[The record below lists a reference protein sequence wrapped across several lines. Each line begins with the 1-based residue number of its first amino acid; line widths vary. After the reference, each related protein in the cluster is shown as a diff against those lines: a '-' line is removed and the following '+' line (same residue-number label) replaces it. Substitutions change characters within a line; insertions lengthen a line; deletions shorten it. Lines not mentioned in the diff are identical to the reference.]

1 MPKQPSFKHRQ
12 LQLIKA
18 SAGSGKTHRLTAE
31 YLRLLFASPYNYR
44 HILAVTFTNKAT
56 DEMKS
61 RIVEELH
68 RLSSGEKSD
77 YRSLLMEE
85 FSLSEMQVDRKARDV
100 LESILHNYSDFSVS
114 TIDRFFQ
121 QIMRAFTREMGL
133 NGGYNIEVDE
143 AVFLSEIID
152 MMIFELDK
160 PENNELAGWLLAFMQ
175 DKIQQNKSWSIKRD
189 IQELA
194 SQLFN
199 EKYRLF
205 SQSDRERIHNKK
217 HLDAYRR
224 TLFEMVHAFESEL
237 KTIGKKGV
245 DLMERAGLHYSD
257 FKGGIYSPFS
267 HFVKWANGEVKEPTA
282 TFIHLADNPENWT
295 TKNTPAEKK
304 SVVEAAYI
312 NGLNACVKEAV
323 QLFDNSLFYFSA
335 KTILTYYYTL
345 GILNDIRNRLMEQ
358 QRKTGTLFL
367 SDVTELLNKMIDDSD
382 TPFIYEK
389 TGTLLEHYMIDEFQ
403 DTSAMQWENFRPLM
417 QESLAGGNFNLVVGD
432 VKQSIYRWRNSDWR
446 LIEEQIVRDFGPENV
461 CTHSLDTNWRS
472 DAKIVHFNNSFF
484 RSAAALLQ
492 NDYNR
497 SLDTMPESDFIH
509 YVRTK
514 ITNVYTHVCQQV
526 SPKKNVD
533 EGFVRLTFLNTED
546 EDDDWRSQALNRLP
560 KEIESL
566 QDQGFALKD
575 IAILVRTNAEAV
587 EVAETLL
594 AYADAHPNSGYR
606 YDIISN
612 EALQIGNAR
621 SVKAMLAL
629 LRYFQNREDR
639 TGRFLAVYEFYRFHR
654 KYTPDEALRAA
665 FGDGEIGFP
674 QEMSERIEQLSSL
687 PLYEM
692 VEAFFALSDDA
703 LDEKENAY
711 VQAFLDIVLKFS
723 ADASSDVNS
732 FLEWWDEKGYK
743 KALFSPDDQDAIRLL
758 TIHKSKGLGF
768 GAVIMPFVDWEVDHN
783 PNHTTIIW
791 CRPNVSPF
799 NELSV
804 VPLRYSRSL
813 QNTIFRE
820 DYLQEKLFAYI
831 DNLNLLY
838 VAFTRAKH
846 RIVAFVP
853 KPKDKKKKKEEIT
866 VKSVSDLLWLSM
878 EGEDVFDTCTEN
890 NDLTI
895 VLNNYFRS
903 EEKDG
908 IFEFGNPD
916 RLASSSTKAT
926 PIACKTGKWQSVPF
940 SDRLR
945 LRLNSIGYFTDDG
958 SRDYGMLMH
967 EIISQVKTLD
977 DLDKAVEKKYLAGEI
992 TEEKKNQLLVSLREW
1007 LSIPDVKDWYSDK
1020 YQILNETQVLHPA
1033 FGFSRP
1039 DRVMIGD
1046 NEVIVVDYKFG
1057 DAEES
1062 RYLSQVRHYVLHIR
1076 EMGYDNVSGYVF
1088 YVRLKKVVKVE
1099 C

>member
-1 MPKQPSFKHRQ
+1 MPKRTFSERRQ

-31 YLRLLFASPYNYR
+31 YLRLLFASPYHYR

-68 RLSSGEKSD
+68 QLSAGGESD
-77 YRSLLMEE
+77 YRSILMED
-85 FSLSEMQVDRKARDV
+85 FSLSEMQVDRQAKEI
-100 LESILHNYSDFSVS
+100 LESMLHDYSGFSVS

-143 AVFLSEIID
+143 EVFLSEIID

-160 PENNELAGWLLAFMQ
+160 PENSELAGWLLAFMQ
-175 DKIQQNKSWSIKRD
+175 DKIQQNKSWSIKKD

-205 SQSDRERIHNKK
+205 SQSDRERIHDKK
-217 HLDAYRR
+217 YLDAYRLKLIKIVR
-224 TLFEMVHAFESEL
+224 AFENEL
-237 KTIGKKGV
+237 KAIGERGV
-245 DLMERAGLHYSD
+245 NLMSRSGLHHSD
-257 FKGGIYSPFS
+257 FKGGKNSPFL

-282 TFIHLADNPENWT
+282 TFINLADNPENWT
-295 TKNTPAEKK
+295 TKNTSAEKK
-304 SVVEAAYI
+304 SRIEAAYI
-312 NGLNACVKEAV
+312 EGLNACVREAV
-323 QLFDNSLFYFSA
+323 HLFENSIFYFSA

-345 GILNDIRNRLMEQ
+345 GILNDIRNRLTKQ
-358 QRKTGTLFL
+358 QRETGTLFL
-367 SDVTELLNKMIDDSD
+367 SDVTELLNKIIEDSN

-389 TGTLLEHYMIDEFQ
+389 TGTHLFHYMIDEFQ
-403 DTSAMQWENFRPLM
+403 DTSAMQWDNFRPLM

-446 LIEEQIVRDFGPENV
+446 LIEEQIVHDFGLENV

-472 DAKIVHFNNSFF
+472 DAKIVYFNNSLF
-484 RSAAALLQ
+484 RSSAALLQ
-492 NDYNR
+492 NDFNR
-497 SLDTMPESDFIH
+497 SLEAMPKSDFVQ
-509 YVRTK
+509 YAQTK
-514 ITNVYTHVCQQV
+514 IMEVYTHVCQRIP
-526 SPKKNVD
+526 SKKNAD
-533 EGFVRLTFLNTED
+533 QGFVRVTFLNTED
-546 EDDDWRSQALNRLP
+546 EDDNWRSQALVRLP

-575 IAILVRTNAEAV
+575 IAILVRTNEEAV
-587 EVAETLL
+587 TVAETLL
-594 AYADAHPNSGYR
+594 AYADAHPDSKYR

-612 EALQIGNAR
+612 EALQLGNAR
-621 SVKAMLAL
+621 SVKAILAL

-639 TGRFLAVYEFYRFHR
+639 TCQFLAVYEFYRFHR
-654 KYTPDEALRAA
+654 KYSPDKALQAV
-665 FGDGEIGFP
+665 FINGDIGFP
-674 QEMSERIEQLSSL
+674 HEISERIEQLSSL

-692 VEAFFALSDDA
+692 VEAFFALSDDV

-732 FLEWWDEKGYK
+732 FLEWWDDKGYK

-768 GAVIMPFVDWEVDHN
+768 GVVIMPFVDWEVDHN

-791 CRPNVSPF
+791 CHPDRPPF
-799 NELSV
+799 NELSI
-804 VPLRYSRSL
+804 VPLRYSSGL

-846 RIVAFVP
+846 RMVIFAP
-853 KPKDKKKKKEEIT
+853 KPKNKKKEEIA
-866 VKSVSDLLWLSM
+866 VKSVADLLWLSVA
-878 EGEDVFDTCTEN
+878 EKDLFDAGVEN
-890 NDLTI
+890 NGLTV
-895 VLNNYFRS
+895 VLNDYFR
-903 EEKDG
+903 EDKENG
-908 IFEFGNPD
+908 MVEFGNPD
-916 RLASSSTKAT
+916 QLVSSSDKAI
-926 PIACKTGKWQSVPF
+926 PAAYKAGKWQSVPF

-958 SRDYGMLMH
+958 NRDYGMLMH
-967 EIISQVKTLD
+967 EIISCIKTLD
-977 DLDKAVEKKYLAGEI
+977 DLEKAVEKKYLAGEI
-992 TEEKKNQLLVSLREW
+992 TAEKKNQLLVSLREW
-1007 LSIPDVKDWYSDK
+1007 LSIQEVNDWYSGK

-1062 RYLSQVRHYVLHIR
+1062 GYLSQVRHYVHHIR

-1088 YVRLKKVVKVE
+1088 YVGLKKVVKV
-1099 C
+1099 

>member
-1 MPKQPSFKHRQ
+1 MPKRAFSDRRQ
-12 LQLIKA
+12 QVQLIKA

-31 YLRLLFASPYNYR
+31 YLRLLFASPYHYR

-68 RLSSGEKSD
+68 QLSTGGKSD
-77 YRSLLMEE
+77 YRSMLMED
-85 FSLSEMQVDRKARDV
+85 FSWSEMQVDHQAKEV
-100 LESILHNYSDFSVS
+100 LESMLHDYSGFSVS

-143 AVFLSEIID
+143 EVFLSEIID

-160 PENNELAGWLLAFMQ
+160 PENNALAGWLLAFMQ
-175 DKIQQNKSWSIKRD
+175 DKIQQNKSWSVKKD

-205 SQSDRERIHNKK
+205 SKSDRERIHDKK
-217 HLDAYRR
+217 HLDAYRQK
-224 TLFEMVHAFESEL
+224 LVKMVRAFESEL
-237 KTIGKKGV
+237 KAIGERGV
-245 DLMERAGLHYSD
+245 NLMSRSGLHYSD
-257 FKGGIYSPFS
+257 FKGGKNSPFS
-267 HFVKWANGEVKEPTA
+267 HFVKWANGEVKEPTD
-282 TFIHLADNPENWT
+282 TFIHLANNPENWT
-295 TKNTPAEKK
+295 AKNTPAEKK
-304 SVVEAAYI
+304 SLIEAAYI
-312 NGLNACVKEAV
+312 DGLNACVKEAV
-323 QLFDNSLFYFSA
+323 HLFDNSLYYFSA

-345 GILNDIRNRLMEQ
+345 GILNDIRNRLTKQ
-358 QRKTGTLFL
+358 QRETGTLFL
-367 SDVTELLNKMIDDSD
+367 SDVTELLNKIIEDSD
-382 TPFIYEK
+382 APFIYEK
-389 TGTLLEHYMIDEFQ
+389 TGTYLYHYMIDEFQ
-403 DTSAMQWENFRPLM
+403 DTSSMQWENFRPLM
-417 QESLAGGNFNLVVGD
+417 KESLAGGNFNLVVGD

-446 LIEEQIVRDFGPENV
+446 LIEERIVSDFGPENV
-461 CTHSLDTNWRS
+461 RTHSLDTNWRS
-472 DAKIVHFNNSFF
+472 DAKIVYFNNSLF
-484 RSAAALLQ
+484 RSSAALLQ
-492 NDYNR
+492 SDFNR
-497 SLDTMPESDFIH
+497 SLEVMPDSDFVQ
-509 YVRTK
+509 YARTK
-514 ITNVYTHVCQQV
+514 ITEVYTHVCQQV
-526 SPKKNVD
+526 PPKKNAE

-546 EDDDWRSQALNRLP
+546 EDDNWRSQALARLP

-575 IAILVRTNAEAV
+575 IAILLRTNAEAV

-594 AYADAHPNSGYR
+594 AYADAHPDSGYR

-629 LRYFQNREDR
+629 LRYFQNKEDR
-639 TGRFLAVYEFYRFHR
+639 TCQFLAVYECYRFHR
-654 KYTPDEALRAA
+654 KYSPDEALQAA
-665 FGDGEIGFP
+665 FANGDIGFP
-674 QEMSERIEQLSSL
+674 QEMSERIVQLSSL

-723 ADASSDVNS
+723 ADAASDVNS
-732 FLEWWDEKGYK
+732 FLEWWDDKGYK

-768 GAVIMPFVDWEVDHN
+768 GAVIMPFVDWAVDHN

-791 CRPNVSPF
+791 CRPDRSPF

-804 VPLRYSRSL
+804 VPLRYSSGL

-846 RIVAFVP
+846 RMVVFAP
-853 KPKDKKKKKEEIT
+853 KPKDKKKKEEIA
-866 VKSVSDLLWLSM
+866 VKSVADLLWQSVAEKDIFGAGVENNGLTVALNDYFRL
-878 EGEDVFDTCTEN
+878 EGEKG
-890 NDLTI
+890 I
-895 VLNNYFRS
+895 V
-903 EEKDG
+903 
-908 IFEFGNPD
+908 EFGNPD
-916 RLASSSTKAT
+916 QLVSSSDKAIPT
-926 PIACKTGKWQSVPF
+926 AYKTGKWQSVPF
-940 SDRLR
+940 SDRLK
-945 LRLNSIGYFTDDG
+945 LRLNSLGYFTDDG
-958 SRDYGMLMH
+958 SRNYGMLMH
-967 EIISQVKTLD
+967 EIISQVETWA

-992 TEEKKNQLLVSLREW
+992 TEEKKKEFLVSLREW
-1007 LSIPDVKDWYSDK
+1007 LSIPEVKEWYSGK

-1046 NEVIVVDYKFG
+1046 DEVIVVDYKFG
-1057 DAEES
+1057 ESEES
-1062 RYLSQVRHYVLHIR
+1062 GYLRQVRHYVQHIR

-1088 YVRLKKVVKVE
+1088 YVRLKKIVKV
-1099 C
+1099 

>member
-1 MPKQPSFKHRQ
+1 MPKQPFSDRQ
-12 LQLIKA
+12 QVQLIKA

-61 RIVEELH
+61 RIVKELH
-68 RLSSGEKSD
+68 QLSTGGKSD
-77 YRSLLMEE
+77 YRSMLMEN
-85 FSLSEMQVDRKARDV
+85 FSLSEMRVDLQAKEI
-100 LESILHNYSDFSVS
+100 LESMLHDYSGFSVS

-143 AVFLSEIID
+143 EIFLSEIID

-160 PENNELAGWLLAFMQ
+160 PENKELAGWLLAFMQ
-175 DKIQQNKSWSIKRD
+175 DKIQQNKSWSIKDD

-194 SQLFN
+194 SELFN

-205 SQSDRERIHNKK
+205 SQSDRERIHDKK
-217 HLDAYRR
+217 HLESYHQKLIEIVR
-224 TLFEMVHAFESEL
+224 AFEDEL
-237 KTIGKKGV
+237 KAIGEKGV
-245 DLMERAGLHYSD
+245 NLMEQFGLHYSD
-257 FKGGIYSPFS
+257 FKWGKKSPFS
-267 HFVKWANGEVKEPTA
+267 HFVKWANSEVKEPSA
-282 TFIHLADNPENWT
+282 TFIKLGDNPENWT
-295 TKNTPAEKK
+295 TKNTPSEKK
-304 SVVEAAYI
+304 SLIEAAYI
-312 NGLNACVKEAV
+312 DGLNSCVKEAV
-323 QLFDNSLFYFSA
+323 CLFNDSLFYFSA

-345 GILNDIRNRLMEQ
+345 GILNDIRNRLTKQ
-358 QRKTGTLFL
+358 QRETGILFL
-367 SDVTELLNKMIDDSD
+367 SDVTELLNKIIDDSD

-389 TGTLLEHYMIDEFQ
+389 TGTLLKHYMIDEFQ
-403 DTSAMQWENFRPLM
+403 DTSIMQWQNFRPLM
-417 QESLAGGNFNLVVGD
+417 QESLAAGNFNLVVGD

-446 LIEEQIVRDFGPENV
+446 LLEERIVHDFGSENV
-461 CTHSLDTNWRS
+461 SMHSLDTNWRS
-472 DAKIVHFNNSFF
+472 DAKIVYFNNSLF

-492 NDYNR
+492 DDYNR
-497 SLDTMPESDFIH
+497 SFEAMPESDFVH
-509 YVRTK
+509 YAQTK
-514 ITNVYTHVCQQV
+514 ITEVYTHVCQQV
-526 SPKKNVD
+526 PPHKNPE
-533 EGFVRLTFLNTED
+533 EGFVRLTFLNAED
-546 EDDDWRSQALNRLP
+546 RDDDWRSQALARLP

-594 AYADAHPNSGYR
+594 AYADAHHDSGYR

-612 EALQIGNAR
+612 EALLIGNAQ
-621 SVKAMLAL
+621 SVKAMVAL
-629 LRYFQNREDR
+629 LRYFQNKDDR

-654 KYTPDEALRAA
+654 KYFPDGALQAA
-665 FGDGEIGFP
+665 FANGDIDFP

-723 ADASSDVNS
+723 TDASSDVNS
-732 FLEWWDEKGYK
+732 FLEWWDDKGYK

-791 CRPNVSPF
+791 CRSKMSPF
-799 NELSV
+799 DELSV
-804 VPLRYSRSL
+804 VPLRYSSGL
-813 QNTIFRE
+813 KNTIFRE
-820 DYLQEKLFAYI
+820 DYLEEKLFAYI

-838 VAFTRAKH
+838 VAFSRARH
-846 RIVAFVP
+846 RIIVFAP
-853 KPKDKKKKKEEIT
+853 KPKDKKKKDGIS
-866 VKSVSDLLWLSM
+866 VKSVADLLWLSVT
-878 EGEDVFDTCTEN
+878 EEDIFDAGVEKN
-890 NDLTI
+890 GLTI
-895 VLNNYFRS
+895 ALNDYFRL
-903 EEKDG
+903 EDENG
-908 IFEFGNPD
+908 IVEFGNPD
-916 RLASSSTKAT
+916 PLTLSSTKAVAT
-926 PIACKTGKWQSVPF
+926 TYKTGKWQSVPF

-958 SRDYGMLMH
+958 SRNYGMLMH
-967 EIISQVKTLD
+967 EIISRVETLE

-992 TEEKKNQLLVSLREW
+992 TEEKKNELLVSLREW
-1007 LSIPDVKDWYSDK
+1007 LSISEVKEWYSGK
-1020 YQILNETQVLHPA
+1020 YQILNETHVLHPA

-1039 DRVMIGD
+1039 DRVMIND
-1046 NEVIVVDYKFG
+1046 DEVIVVDYKFG
-1057 DAEES
+1057 EVEES
-1062 RYLSQVRHYVLHIR
+1062 GYLRQVRYYVQHIR
-1076 EMGYDNVSGYVF
+1076 EMGYNNVSGYVF
-1088 YVRLKKVVKVE
+1088 YVRLKKVVKVNG
-1099 C
+1099 

>member
-1 MPKQPSFKHRQ
+1 MPKRSSSDRQ
-12 LQLIKA
+12 RVQLIKA

-31 YLRLLFASPYNYR
+31 YLRLLFASSYNYR

-61 RIVEELH
+61 RIVKELH
-68 RLSSGEKSD
+68 QLSTGGKSD
-77 YRSLLMEE
+77 YRLMLMED
-85 FSLSEMQVDRKARDV
+85 FSLSEMRVDLQAKEI
-100 LESILHNYSDFSVS
+100 LESMLHDYSGFSVS

-133 NGGYNIEVDE
+133 NGGYSIEVDE
-143 AVFLSEIID
+143 ELVLSEIID

-160 PENNELAGWLLAFMQ
+160 PENKELAGWLLAFMQ
-175 DKIQQNKSWSIKRD
+175 DKIQQNKSWSIKND

-194 SQLFN
+194 SELFN

-205 SQSDRERIHNKK
+205 SQSDRERIHDKK
-217 HLDAYRR
+217 HLESYRQKLIKIVR
-224 TLFEMVHAFESEL
+224 AFEDEL
-237 KTIGKKGV
+237 KAIGEKGV
-245 DLMERAGLHYSD
+245 NLMEQFGLHYSD
-257 FKGGIYSPFS
+257 FKWGKNSPFS
-267 HFVKWANGEVKEPTA
+267 HFVKWANSEVKEPSA
-282 TFIHLADNPENWT
+282 TFIKLGDNPENWT
-295 TKNTPAEKK
+295 TKNTPSEKK
-304 SVVEAAYI
+304 SLIEAAYI
-312 NGLNACVKEAV
+312 DGLNSCVKEAV
-323 QLFDNSLFYFSA
+323 CLFNDSLFYFSA

-345 GILNDIRNRLMEQ
+345 GILNDIRNRLTKQ
-358 QRKTGTLFL
+358 QRETGILFL

-403 DTSAMQWENFRPLM
+403 DTSIMQWQNFRPLM
-417 QESLAGGNFNLVVGD
+417 QESLAAGNFNLVVGD

-446 LIEEQIVRDFGPENV
+446 LLEERIVHDFGLENV
-461 CTHSLDTNWRS
+461 CMHSLDTNWRS
-472 DAKIVHFNNSFF
+472 DAKIVYFNNSLF

-497 SLDTMPESDFIH
+497 SLDEMPESDFVL
-509 YVRTK
+509 YVQKK
-514 ITNVYTHVCQQV
+514 ITEVYTHVCQQV
-526 SPKKNVD
+526 PPHKNPK

-546 EDDDWRSQALNRLP
+546 RDDHWRSQALARLP

-587 EVAETLL
+587 EVAEALL
-594 AYADAHPNSGYR
+594 AYADAHHDSGYR

-612 EALQIGNAR
+612 EALLIGNAQ
-621 SVKAMLAL
+621 SVKAMVAL
-629 LRYFQNREDR
+629 LRYFQNKDDR

-654 KYTPDEALRAA
+654 KYFPDEALQAA
-665 FGDGEIGFP
+665 FANGDIGFP

-711 VQAFLDIVLKFS
+711 VQSFLDIVLKFS

-732 FLEWWDEKGYK
+732 FLEWWDDKGYK
-743 KALFSPDDQDAIRLL
+743 KALFSPNDQDAIRLL

-791 CRPNVSPF
+791 CRPKMSPF
-799 NELSV
+799 DELSV
-804 VPLRYSRSL
+804 VPLRYSSGL
-813 QNTIFRE
+813 KNTIFRE
-820 DYLQEKLFAYI
+820 DYLEEKLFAYI

-846 RIVAFVP
+846 RIIAFAP
-853 KPKDKKKKKEEIT
+853 KPKDKKKKDEIS
-866 VKSVSDLLWLSM
+866 VKSVADLLWLSVT
-878 EGEDVFDTCTEN
+878 EEDVFDAGVEKN
-890 NDLTI
+890 GLTI
-895 VLNNYFRS
+895 ALNDYFRL
-903 EEKDG
+903 EEENG
-908 IFEFGNPD
+908 IVEFGTPD
-916 RLASSSTKAT
+916 PLTLSSTKAVAT
-926 PIACKTGKWQSVPF
+926 AYKTGKWQSVPF

-945 LRLNSIGYFTDDG
+945 LRLNGIGYFTDDG
-958 SRDYGMLMH
+958 SRNYGMLMH
-967 EIISQVKTLD
+967 EIIGRVETLD

-992 TEEKKNQLLVSLREW
+992 TEEKKKELLVSLREW
-1007 LSIPDVKDWYSDK
+1007 LSIPEVKEWYSGK
-1020 YQILNETQVLHPA
+1020 YRMLNETQVLHPA

-1046 NEVIVVDYKFG
+1046 DEVIVVDYKFG
-1057 DAEES
+1057 EAEES
-1062 RYLSQVRHYVLHIR
+1062 RYLRQVRRYVQYIQ

-1088 YVRLKKVVKVE
+1088 YVRLKKVVKVNG
-1099 C
+1099 

>member
-1 MPKQPSFKHRQ
+1 MPKRAFSDRRQ
-12 LQLIKA
+12 QVQLIKA

-31 YLRLLFASPYNYR
+31 YLRLLFASPYHYR

-68 RLSSGEKSD
+68 QLSTGGKSD
-77 YRSLLMEE
+77 YRSMLMED
-85 FSLSEMQVDRKARDV
+85 FSWSEMQVDHQAKEV
-100 LESILHNYSDFSVS
+100 LESMLHDYSGFSVS

-143 AVFLSEIID
+143 EVFLSEIID

-160 PENNELAGWLLAFMQ
+160 PENNALAGWLLAFMQ
-175 DKIQQNKSWSIKRD
+175 DKIQQNKSWSVKKD

-205 SQSDRERIHNKK
+205 SKSDRERIHDKK
-217 HLDAYRR
+217 HLDAYRQK
-224 TLFEMVHAFESEL
+224 LVKMVRAFESEL
-237 KTIGKKGV
+237 KAIGERGV
-245 DLMERAGLHYSD
+245 NLMSRSGLHYSD
-257 FKGGIYSPFS
+257 FKGGKNSSFS
-267 HFVKWANGEVKEPTA
+267 HFVKWANGEVKEPTD
-282 TFIHLADNPENWT
+282 TFIHLANNPENWT
-295 TKNTPAEKK
+295 AKNTPAEKK
-304 SVVEAAYI
+304 SLIEAAYI
-312 NGLNACVKEAV
+312 DGLNACVKEAV
-323 QLFDNSLFYFSA
+323 HLFDNSLYYFSA

-345 GILNDIRNRLMEQ
+345 GILNDIRNRLTKQ
-358 QRKTGTLFL
+358 QRETGTLFL
-367 SDVTELLNKMIDDSD
+367 SDVTELLNKIIEDSD

-389 TGTLLEHYMIDEFQ
+389 TGTHLFHYMIDEFQ

-446 LIEEQIVRDFGPENV
+446 LIEERIVSDFGPENV
-461 CTHSLDTNWRS
+461 RTHSLDTNWRS
-472 DAKIVHFNNSFF
+472 DAKIVYFNNSLF
-484 RSAAALLQ
+484 RSSAALLQ
-492 NDYNR
+492 SDFNR
-497 SLDTMPESDFIH
+497 SLEVMPDSDFVQ
-509 YVRTK
+509 YARTK
-514 ITNVYTHVCQQV
+514 ITEVYTHVCQQV
-526 SPKKNVD
+526 PPKKNAE

-546 EDDDWRSQALNRLP
+546 EDDNWRSQALARLP

-575 IAILVRTNAEAV
+575 IAILLRTNAEAV

-594 AYADAHPNSGYR
+594 AYADAHPDSGYR

-629 LRYFQNREDR
+629 LRYFQNKEDR
-639 TGRFLAVYEFYRFHR
+639 TCQFLAVYECYRFHR
-654 KYTPDEALRAA
+654 KYSPDEALQAA
-665 FGDGEIGFP
+665 FANGDIGFP
-674 QEMSERIEQLSSL
+674 QEMSERIVQLSSL

-723 ADASSDVNS
+723 ADAASDVNS
-732 FLEWWDEKGYK
+732 FLEWWDDKGYK

-768 GAVIMPFVDWEVDHN
+768 GAVIMPFVDWAVDHN

-791 CRPNVSPF
+791 CRPDRSPF

-804 VPLRYSRSL
+804 VPLRYSSGL

-846 RIVAFVP
+846 RMVVFAP
-853 KPKDKKKKKEEIT
+853 KPKDKKKKEEIA
-866 VKSVSDLLWLSM
+866 VKSVADLLWQSVAEKDIFGAGVENNGLTVALNDYFRL
-878 EGEDVFDTCTEN
+878 EGEKG
-890 NDLTI
+890 I
-895 VLNNYFRS
+895 V
-903 EEKDG
+903 
-908 IFEFGNPD
+908 EFGNPD
-916 RLASSSTKAT
+916 QLVSSSDKAIPT
-926 PIACKTGKWQSVPF
+926 AYKTGKWQSVPF
-940 SDRLR
+940 SDRLK
-945 LRLNSIGYFTDDG
+945 LRLNSLGYFTDDG
-958 SRDYGMLMH
+958 SRNYGMLMH
-967 EIISQVKTLD
+967 EIISQVETWA

-992 TEEKKNQLLVSLREW
+992 TEEKKKEFLVSLREW
-1007 LSIPDVKDWYSDK
+1007 LSIPEVKEWYSGK

-1046 NEVIVVDYKFG
+1046 DEVIVVDYKFG
-1057 DAEES
+1057 EAEES
-1062 RYLSQVRHYVLHIR
+1062 GYLRQVRHYVQHIR

-1088 YVRLKKVVKVE
+1088 YVRLKKIVKV
-1099 C
+1099 

>member
-1 MPKQPSFKHRQ
+1 
-12 LQLIKA
+12 
-18 SAGSGKTHRLTAE
+18 
-31 YLRLLFASPYNYR
+31 
-44 HILAVTFTNKAT
+44 
-56 DEMKS
+56 
-61 RIVEELH
+61 
-68 RLSSGEKSD
+68 
-77 YRSLLMEE
+77 
-85 FSLSEMQVDRKARDV
+85 
-100 LESILHNYSDFSVS
+100 
-114 TIDRFFQ
+114 
-121 QIMRAFTREMGL
+121 
-133 NGGYNIEVDE
+133 
-143 AVFLSEIID
+143 
-152 MMIFELDK
+152 
-160 PENNELAGWLLAFMQ
+160 
-175 DKIQQNKSWSIKRD
+175 
-189 IQELA
+189 
-194 SQLFN
+194 
-199 EKYRLF
+199 
-205 SQSDRERIHNKK
+205 
-217 HLDAYRR
+217 
-224 TLFEMVHAFESEL
+224 
-237 KTIGKKGV
+237 
-245 DLMERAGLHYSD
+245 
-257 FKGGIYSPFS
+257 
-267 HFVKWANGEVKEPTA
+267 
-282 TFIHLADNPENWT
+282 ADNLENWT
-295 TKNTPAEKK
+295 AKNTPAEKK

-345 GILNDIRNRLMEQ
+345 GIINDIRNRLMEQ

-509 YVRTK
+509 YARTK
-514 ITNVYTHVCQQV
+514 ITEVYTHVCQQV
-526 SPKKNVD
+526 SPQKNVD

-639 TGRFLAVYEFYRFHR
+639 NGRFLAVYEFYRFHWE
-654 KYTPDEALRAA
+654 YTPDEALRAA

-791 CRPNVSPF
+791 CRPNVPPF

-866 VKSVSDLLWLSM
+866 VKGVSDLLWLSM
-878 EGEDVFDTCTEN
+878 EGEDVFDTRTAN

-895 VLNNYFRS
+895 ALNNYFRS
-903 EEKDG
+903 EEKDD

-916 RLASSSTKAT
+916 RLALSSTKAT

-977 DLDKAVEKKYLAGEI
+977 DLDKAVGKKYLAGEI

-1046 NEVIVVDYKFG
+1046 NEVIVADYKFG
-1057 DAEES
+1057 ETEES
-1062 RYLSQVRHYVLHIR
+1062 SYLRQVRRYVQYVR
-1076 EMGYDNVSGYVF
+1076 EMGYDNVLGYVF
-1088 YVRLKKVVKVE
+1088 YVRMKKVVKVE